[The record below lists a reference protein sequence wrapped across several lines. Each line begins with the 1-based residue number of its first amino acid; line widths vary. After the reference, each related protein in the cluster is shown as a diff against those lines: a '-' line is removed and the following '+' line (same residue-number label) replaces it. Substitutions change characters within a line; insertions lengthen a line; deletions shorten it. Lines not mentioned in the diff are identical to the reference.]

1 MQRIRFIN
9 PNGREVNIG
18 LSPPYIFE
26 KISGIGAEDVNMVT
40 TEPAMLNG
48 TAFHGLY
55 VKDREITLSMHI
67 YGRTRGEMYGNRQA
81 LISALSSNMSAGG
94 QLGRLEYAND
104 FLTVWIPAIVKRG
117 PQATERAG
125 NYNTSVQVVFYCPD
139 PFWRAMTPEINKIAY
154 IGGGL
159 TFPLEI
165 DSVAGVEFGAQGFEA
180 VMNNTGDSPA
190 PLRITITGPSTEP
203 EVVKVSTGESIKIKR
218 ELYEGDVLV
227 INTQPGARS
236 ATITRSVGTT
246 EDAFGYIDLTSTFF
260 LLDPGDNTLQYITG
274 DASTTATILLESYS
288 RFGGV

>member
-1 MQRIRFIN
+1 MQRIKFIN

-26 KISGIGAEDVNMVT
+26 KISGIGAEDADLVT

-55 VKDREITLSMHI
+55 IKDREITLTMHI
-67 YGRTRGEMYGNRQA
+67 FGRTRSEMYENRQA
-81 LISALSSNMSAGG
+81 LISLLSSSRSSDGAV
-94 QLGRLEYAND
+94 GRLEYSND
-104 FLTVWIPAIVKRG
+104 YITVWIPAIVMRG

-125 NYNTSVQVVFYCPD
+125 NYNKSVQVVFYCPD
-139 PFWRAMTPEINKIAY
+139 PFWRAVTPEINKIAY

-165 DSVAGVEFGAQGFEA
+165 DSETGVGFGAQGFEA
-180 VMNNTGDSPA
+180 RMFNSGDAPA
-190 PLRITITGPSTEP
+190 PLRIAITGPSTEP

-227 INTQPGARS
+227 ITTQPGARS
-236 ATITRSVGTT
+236 VTITRSAGTT

-260 LLDPGDNTLQYITG
+260 LLSPGANTLRYVTG
-274 DASTTATILLESYS
+274 DASTTATILLEAYS
-288 RFGGV
+288 RYGGV

>member
-1 MQRIRFIN
+1 MQKLKYIN

-26 KISGIGAEDVNMVT
+26 KISGIGAEDADLVT

-81 LISALSSNMSAGG
+81 LISTLSSNMSAGG
-94 QLGRLEYAND
+94 QLGRLEYTND

-125 NYNTSVQVVFYCPD
+125 NYNKSVQVVFYCPD

-165 DSVAGVEFGAQGFEA
+165 DSVAGVVFGAQGFEA
-180 VMNNTGDSPA
+180 RMFNSGDSPA

-203 EVVKVSTGESIKIKR
+203 QVVKVATSEYIKVKR
-218 ELYEGDVLV
+218 ELYEGDVLT
-227 INTQPGARS
+227 INTQPGGRIVKIQRS
-236 ATITRSVGTT
+236 GGEL

-260 LLDPGDNTLQYITG
+260 LLSPGANTLRYVTG
-274 DASTTATILLESYS
+274 DASTTAAILLEAYS
-288 RFGGV
+288 RYGGV